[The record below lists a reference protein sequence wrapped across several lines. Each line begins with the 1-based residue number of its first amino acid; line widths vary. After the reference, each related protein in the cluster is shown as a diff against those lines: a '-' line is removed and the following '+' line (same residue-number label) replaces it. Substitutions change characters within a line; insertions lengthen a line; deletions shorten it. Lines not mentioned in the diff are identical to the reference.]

1 MFQIPL
7 ERPSNF
13 PQSYVESTHRREFFE
28 RFGNNMEEDHLQQL
42 HERGAG
48 GGGGAVLLGDLEAT
62 ALAGKDNTSPD
73 VISLKVYLNW
83 LLLKQFNCLWEGR
96 TKNLF
101 FRNFII
107 LNSGVGEGR
116 RISSPIFAILIGEDI
131 KRGDRKKI
139 NFIEN

>member
-1 MFQIPL
+1 MMRNLTVDLFQIPL

-48 GGGGAVLLGDLEAT
+48 GGGAVLLGDLEAT

-73 VISLKVYLNW
+73 VISLKV
-83 LLLKQFNCLWEGR
+83 
-96 TKNLF
+96 
-101 FRNFII
+101 
-107 LNSGVGEGR
+107 
-116 RISSPIFAILIGEDI
+116 
-131 KRGDRKKI
+131 
-139 NFIEN
+139 

>member
-1 MFQIPL
+1 MLRVCISFKVVKGKAEILNFIFKWGVYNSIHMMRNLTVILFQIPL

-48 GGGGAVLLGDLEAT
+48 GGGAVLLGDLEAT

-73 VISLKVYLNW
+73 VISLKVYWN
-83 LLLKQFNCLWEGR
+83 
-96 TKNLF
+96 
-101 FRNFII
+101 
-107 LNSGVGEGR
+107 
-116 RISSPIFAILIGEDI
+116 
-131 KRGDRKKI
+131 
-139 NFIEN
+139 